1 MSPNYTALLTYTPTP
16 HSPLAER
23 VGRGEVVLPSPR
35 ESIAEIREFVNAVAC
50 ETYFTC
56 NHASNY
62 VPLTGRLPRAKAA
75 ILAALDEALAGQVS
89 LKPEFLRGL

>member
-1 MSPNYTALLTYTPTP
+1 MS
-16 HSPLAER
+16 
-23 VGRGEVVLPSPR
+23 
-35 ESIAEIREFVNAVAC
+35 AVTC

-75 ILAALDEALAGQVS
+75 ILAALDAALDGGVP

>member
-1 MSPNYTALLTYTPTP
+1 VA
-16 HSPLAER
+16 
-23 VGRGEVVLPSPR
+23 
-35 ESIAEIREFVNAVAC
+35 AVTS

-75 ILAALDEALAGQVS
+75 ILVALDAALAGDVP

>member
-1 MSPNYTALLTYTPTP
+1 LT
-16 HSPLAER
+16 L
-23 VGRGEVVLPSPR
+23 
-35 ESIAEIREFVNAVAC
+35 EIREFVQAVTC

-62 VPLTGRLPRAKAA
+62 VPLTGRLPRSKAE
-75 ILAALDEALAGQVS
+75 ILAALDAVLAGQLP